1 MQNDNSEFKNYKFSG
16 PRFKTLSFAVVL
28 SWLLFVVFS
37 ASSYGL
43 AARPAP
49 VEPPETKST
58 ESIVGDIQRTEAD
71 APDIG
76 ESQEIKST
84 ESSVVA
90 RSCAL
95 ICEGKFDAAGELIE
109 SGSSLYDMNLHRV
122 LSIVHEYRAMSQQR
136 QAARKAVYEEQLAEL
151 EKFRVA
157 ADANDVND
165 GNNITK
171 ILGVINKAS
180 EFADEQ
186 QKDEL
191 LSNPFVERVFQEA
204 KDKAARFESEG
215 KWLDAYITCYSWLQS
230 IEPNNRA
237 YSDYTEQLVEKASIV
252 ASFRDSPCES
262 RKDRYA
268 KVEKEMFIRAI
279 NALNF
284 NYVNIINYRQMVTK
298 AVRRCGLLAQVITFL
313 DQDSEV
319 SFPSPDSEER
329 AAWSTALA
337 AILDEVDQ
345 SPAGSISRDRFIE
358 ILDEVLALNTTTIKL
373 PEQVLIAQFAEAA
386 LSSLD
391 PYTVMVWPRQV
402 QDFEKTMTNEF
413 TGIGIEITKQK
424 GLLTVASLL
433 PDTPAYCSG
442 LDAGDVIE
450 AVNGVETKDMSLGC
464 AVRKITGPAGTEVAL
479 TIRRSGEDETR
490 EIRITRAKITVPT
503 VRGWRRTQVGN
514 WQYMIDEENKIGY
527 VRLTSFSAGTAS
539 SLEEVL
545 FELEAQ
551 GLKGLILDLR
561 FNSGGL
567 LDSAV
572 EVTDKF
578 IEEGPI
584 VATRP
589 RYAVSSNYLSAHKA
603 ETHPDYPLVVLVN
616 RYSASA
622 SEIVSGAL
630 QDRRH
635 GRATIVGERT
645 VGKGSVQG
653 ITPYPG
659 GGAQLKYTMAYYHL
673 PSGQRVESREAMKEQ
688 GREDWGVGPDVEIEL
703 RSDEL
708 RRMIDVQRNNDVLIQ
723 ANSEDRHKSLKKYT
737 LEESLTADPQLA
749 VGILVVQSKLIQE
762 EASS

>member
-1 MQNDNSEFKNYKFSG
+1 M
-16 PRFKTLSFAVVL
+16 

>member
-1 MQNDNSEFKNYKFSG
+1 MQNDNSESRNHESNG
-16 PRFKTLSFAVVL
+16 LRFKILSFNIVL
-28 SWLLFVVFS
+28 GWLLLVVFS

-58 ESIVGDIQRTEAD
+58 ESVVDDIQRTETD
-71 APDIG
+71 APSTG
-76 ESQEIKST
+76 GAPKTESA
-84 ESSVVA
+84 ESSVVK

-95 ICEGKFDAAGELIE
+95 ICEGKFDEAGELIE
-109 SGSSLYDMNLHRV
+109 SVPSLYDTSLHRV
-122 LSIVHEYRAMSQQR
+122 LSIVHEYRAMNQQR
-136 QAARKAVYEEQLAEL
+136 EAARKAVYEEQLAEL
-151 EKFRVA
+151 EKFRST

-171 ILGVINKAS
+171 VLAVVNKAS
-180 EFADEQ
+180 EFADQEQ
-186 QKDEL
+186 KGEL

-204 KDKAARFESEG
+204 KDKAAKFESEG
-215 KWLDAYITCYSWLQS
+215 KWLDAYIACYSWLQS

-237 YSDYTEQLVEKASIV
+237 YSDYAEQLIEKANIV

-268 KVEKEMFIRAI
+268 RVEKQMFIRAI

-284 NYVNIINYRQMVTK
+284 NYVNIIDYRQMAAK
-298 AVRRCGLLAQVITFL
+298 AVSRCGLLAQVITFL

-319 SFPSPDSEER
+319 SFRSPDSREL

-345 SPAGSISRDRFIE
+345 SPAGSISRDKFIE
-358 ILDEVLALNTTTIKL
+358 ILDKLLALNATTIEL

-391 PYTVMVWPRQV
+391 AYTVMVWPRQV

-450 AVNGVETKDMSLGC
+450 AVDGIQTKDMSLSC

-479 TIRRSGEDETR
+479 TIRRSGEEETR
-490 EIRITRAKITVPT
+490 DIHITRAKITVPT
-503 VRGWRRTQVGN
+503 LRGWRRTQGGD
-514 WQYMIDEENKIGY
+514 WQYMIDDENKIGY

-539 SLEEVL
+539 DLEEVL
-545 FELEAQ
+545 SELEAE

-603 ETHPDYPLVVLVN
+603 GTHPGYPLVVLVN
-616 RYSASA
+616 HYSASA

-630 QDRRH
+630 QDKAYRR
-635 GRATIVGERT
+635 AVIVGERT

-673 PSGQRVESREAMKEQ
+673 PSGQRVESHKAMKEQ
-688 GREDWGVGPDVEIEL
+688 GRKDWGIGPDVEVEL

-708 RRMIDVQRNNDVLIQ
+708 RRMIGVQRENDVLIQ
-723 ANSEDRHKSLKKYT
+723 ANSADRHKSLKKHT
-737 LEESLTADPQLA
+737 LEESLAADPQLT
-749 VGILVVQSKLIQE
+749 VGIFVVKTKLIQE